1 MGFEELFDNNRNN
14 NGNYREPRYRNE
26 NRNSRDSQLPFEG
39 FGNNVNWQNIIEK
52 IRSNN
57 KLKLLV
63 IIVATLILTLAVV
76 LIIILFPLIMKLL
89 NYISQNGLQG
99 ILNEITGFLDKI
111 LKGSA
116 N

>member
-26 NRNSRDSQLPFEG
+26 GRNFHDSPLPFDG
-39 FGNNVNWQNIIEK
+39 FGNNQKLQNIIEK

-57 KLKLLV
+57 KLKVLV
-63 IIVATLILTLAVV
+63 IIFASMILITITA

-89 NYISQNGLQG
+89 NYINQNGLQG
-99 ILNEITGFLDKI
+99 ILNEITGFVDKI
-111 LKGSA
+111 WKGSA